1 MSKEGHYFT
10 DIKIAQIILTQQE
23 IKNFNINKDDNPT
36 LFLGIE
42 KIKNSTNNDFQRVT
56 MEISILKENS
66 DEITTEKIYQYGK
79 ILSKSSINSYKLKM
93 DKATKFMRIQFASNS
108 KNIIFSINDK
118 KGIKENLKD
127 IKYSSKSERGKTF
140 ITFKKPE
147 NKEFLYLN
155 VFAKDENKFKDKL
168 NNYVFKYINAEENT
182 FREYPI
188 YKNNSAINYQVTKG
202 KRKRQSSYRITA
214 TFNKIEKDL
223 DILYTLKAV
232 NPSKLSEEEEI
243 NTIAITESDKVLS
256 RIKNPKDKNGIITMN
271 INLKNKDAK
280 YIQVIAQIID
290 GPITEYVSYNSIIV
304 KYPTNY
310 KLIILIIIFV
320 ILLVIGITIFTM
332 YYRKKHTNLYENV
345 NKVSFQES
353 RAEENKKEEDKVEQL
368 LLDEDNKAIN

>member
-1 MSKEGHYFT
+1 M
-10 DIKIAQIILTQQE
+10 
-23 IKNFNINKDDNPT
+23 
-36 LFLGIE
+36 
-42 KIKNSTNNDFQRVT
+42 
-56 MEISILKENS
+56 
-66 DEITTEKIYQYGK
+66 YQYGK
-79 ILSKSSINSYKLKM
+79 ILFKSTINSYKLKM
-93 DKATKFMRIQFASNS
+93 DKTTKFMRIQFASNS

-127 IKYSSKSERGKTF
+127 IKYSIKSERGKTF

-147 NKEFLYLN
+147 NKDFIYLN
-155 VFAKDENKFKDKL
+155 VFSKDENKFKDKL

-182 FREYPI
+182 FIEYPI
-188 YKNNSAINYQVTKG
+188 YKNNSNIKYEITRG
-202 KRKRQSSYRITA
+202 KRNKQNVFRITVS
-214 TFNKIEKDL
+214 FNKIEKDL

-310 KLIILIIIFV
+310 KLIILIVIFV
-320 ILLVIGITIFTM
+320 ILFVIGITIFTM